1 MLWRLSVKGGKFVKG
16 AKMREEG
23 GKAKEEKGRFSVMVV
38 IIVQGRGCLDLARKG
53 VVKCCLVVIS

>member
-38 IIVQGRGCLDLARKG
+38 IIVQGRGCLDLA
-53 VVKCCLVVIS
+53 